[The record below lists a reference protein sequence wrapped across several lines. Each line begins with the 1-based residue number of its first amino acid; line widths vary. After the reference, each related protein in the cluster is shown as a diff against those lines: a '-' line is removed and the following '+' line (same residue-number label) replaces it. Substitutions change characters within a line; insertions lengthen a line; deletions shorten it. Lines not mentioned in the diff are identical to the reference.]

1 MQKVSVN
8 TGRTSTL
15 TDNWLEC
22 YVEYDVLLLREADS
36 HLRFTAP
43 TLVFGAAQCFTAASM
58 YAHEDNRRHT
68 VNEKNQKNCKRA
80 AAEIQA
86 FFLRYLQKKK
96 RRKELLYISETA
108 FLTYTYRGVESP
120 DVRLPIGSPCV
131 LAGP

>member
-15 TDNWLEC
+15 ADNWLEC

-43 TLVFGAAQCFTAASM
+43 TLVFGAAQCFTAASV

-68 VNEKNQKNCKRA
+68 VNEKKQKNCKRA

-86 FFLRYLQKKK
+86 FFFLTLPSKKK
-96 RRKELLYISETA
+96 KKKERTVVHKRDCSL
-108 FLTYTYRGVESP
+108 
-120 DVRLPIGSPCV
+120 DVYV
-131 LAGP
+131 